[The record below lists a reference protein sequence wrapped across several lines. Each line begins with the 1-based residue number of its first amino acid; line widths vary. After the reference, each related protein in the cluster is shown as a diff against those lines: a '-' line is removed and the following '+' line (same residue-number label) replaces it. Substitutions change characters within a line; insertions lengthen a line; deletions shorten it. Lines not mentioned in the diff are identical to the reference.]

1 MNCVMCKS
9 GTLAESTTNHVVSLK
24 STIIIVKGVPC
35 SECGQCGEKY
45 YDDAVA
51 DQLEK
56 IVRHIMDTTL
66 TEIAVVAYSKDVA

>member
-1 MNCVMCKS
+1 MKCVMCKS
-9 GTLAESTTNHVVSLK
+9 GTLAESATNHVVSLK
-24 STIIIVKGVPC
+24 DTIIIVKGVPC
-35 SECGQCGEKY
+35 SECDQCGEKY

-56 IVRHIMDTTL
+56 IVRHITETTL